1 MLRQASCLLL
11 SHWSGYV
18 TRQRLKDMGPGNT
31 AMVGREQII
40 LNKQDTIIRDI
51 ESAIFKGLSSSDY
64 NLYYSENSWYKFLFI

>member
-1 MLRQASCLLL
+1 
-11 SHWSGYV
+11 
-18 TRQRLKDMGPGNT
+18 MGPGNT